1 MIEPSENLWTIDELA
16 TQVARA
22 LSIDYQGQAS
32 GRVRDVPNQRAIRYY
47 TTLGLIDRPAEM
59 RGRVALYSR
68 RHLLQLVAIKRLQAG
83 GLTLG
88 EMQRRLVGLSEAE
101 LARLARLPADR
112 PAPLP
117 PTPSPD
123 RGGGESVAG
132 NADTRSADFWRSEPA
147 EPLSEQQEANGAA
160 PTVAAD
166 EDRPLQ
172 GIRLAGEVALLFPS
186 AGPLTPD
193 DIEAIRAAA
202 GPLLELLQTRLRPPH
217 ERRRP

>member
-1 MIEPSENLWTIDELA
+1 MAMTQHAENLWTIDELA

-22 LSIDYQGQAS
+22 LSIDYEGQAS

-59 RGRVALYSR
+59 RGRIALYNQ
-68 RHLLQLVAIKRLQAG
+68 RHLLQLVALKRLQAG

-88 EMQRRLVGLSEAE
+88 EMQRRLVGLPEPE

-112 PAPLP
+112 PAPP
-117 PTPSPD
+117 IEP
-123 RGGGESVAG
+123 VAG
-132 NADTRSADFWRSEPA
+132 NAEARSADFWRSEPA
-147 EPLSEQQEANGAA
+147 EHRAEQEEANGAA
-160 PTVAAD
+160 RAAATD
-166 EDRPLQ
+166 EDLPLQ
-172 GIRLAGEVALLFPS
+172 GIRLAREVALLFPS
-186 AGPLTPD
+186 AEPLTPD

-202 GPLLELLQTRLRPPH
+202 GPLLELLQQRLRPPH